1 MKKDF
6 HYNPFSGVFHE
17 DIQKAILPNFNI
29 DTVVSK
35 IESSNA
41 LSVEFIGKQGRGK
54 TSHLLYLQQIL
65 DKYPVFLLDD
75 ASKFSEIMEH
85 ESEIVFV
92 DSIHHLNFKKR
103 IQLFKHK
110 KIVIYTTHWSRKLE
124 SMIAKK
130 NHYSLSF
137 KGINSETL
145 TAILNRRLT
154 LATKSELTN
163 NDLFSIQDSSDL
175 IKKFGDNYRGIMNHL
190 YEKYQ

>member
-6 HYNPFSGVFHE
+6 YYNPFSGVFHE

-29 DTVVSK
+29 DTIVSK

-41 LSVEFIGKQGRGK
+41 LSIEFIGKQGRGK
-54 TSHLLYLQQIL
+54 TSHLLYLQQVL
-65 DKYPVFLLDD
+65 DKYPIFLLDD
-75 ASKFSEIMEH
+75 ASKFTEIMEH

-110 KIVIYTTHWSRKLE
+110 KTVIYTTHWSRKFE